1 MANCGNGRC
10 PHCGSCLIVEEWML
24 KCPKCGTVYSSEL
37 VYEHITGRPST
48 YSREGQMP
56 RRLGISGRLRRIAA
70 LRRGITWEGLGSN
83 SKTNAER
90 GADKDMANYVER
102 LTKALMETGD
112 FSEDEARAFVEELV
126 RDLMGRGVE
135 GEDGG
140 DAGGARASLPKVETV
155 VGVWNSITSGRP
167 NEKGGR
173 YNMAIVE
180 AIKWALAATRTWR
193 PLIRRALR
201 LLKAEPSE
209 ELVGLGIKYFEELYE
224 YLKEEV
230 DGIEPWRHATS
241 IAIAAAALT
250 KVEKLGVPLNF
261 VKFELR
267 VSGFEKVYEALRL
280 EKFINKVKVNK
291 AQN

>member
-10 PHCGSCLIVEEWML
+10 PYCGSCLVVKEWML
-24 KCPKCGTVYSSEL
+24 KCPRCGTVYSSEL
-37 VYEHITGRPST
+37 VYEHIVGRPST
-48 YSREGQMP
+48 YSRERQMP
-56 RRLGISGRLRRIAA
+56 RRLGISGKVRRIAA
-70 LRRGITWEGLGSN
+70 LRRDIAWEGLGSN

-112 FSEDEARAFVEELV
+112 FSEEEEARAFVEELV
-126 RDLMGRGVE
+126 RELMGRGVE

-140 DAGGARASLPKVETV
+140 DTDGTKASLPKVETV

-167 NEKGGR
+167 NVEGGR
-173 YNMAIVE
+173 YDMAIAE
-180 AIKWALAATRTWR
+180 AIRWALAATRTWR

-201 LLKAEPSE
+201 LLKAEPSDD
-209 ELVGLGIKYFEELYE
+209 LVGLGVGYFEELYE
-224 YLKEEV
+224 HLREEV
-230 DGIEPWRHATS
+230 GGVEPWRYATS
-241 IAIAAAALT
+241 IAIAAAALA

-261 VKFELR
+261 VKLELR

-280 EKFINKVKVNK
+280 EKFISKVKVDR
-291 AQN
+291 A

>member
-1 MANCGNGRC
+1 
-10 PHCGSCLIVEEWML
+10 ML
-24 KCPKCGTVYSSEL
+24 KCPRCGTVYSSEL
-37 VYEHITGRPST
+37 VYEHIVGRPST
-48 YSREGQMP
+48 YSREKLMP

-70 LRRGITWEGLGSN
+70 LRRDITWEGLGSN

-155 VGVWNSITSGRP
+155 VGVWNSITSGRS
-167 NEKGGR
+167 NEEGGN
-173 YNMAIVE
+173 YNMAIAE
-180 AIKWALAATRTWR
+180 AIRWALAATRTWR

-201 LLKAEPSE
+201 LLKAEPSDD
-209 ELVGLGIKYFEELYE
+209 LVGLGIKYFEELYE
-224 YLKEEV
+224 HLKEEV
-230 DGIEPWRHATS
+230 GGIEPWRYVSS
-241 IAIAAAALT
+241 IAIAAAAMA

-261 VKFELR
+261 MKVELR
-267 VSGFEKVYEALRL
+267 IRGLERIYDALGL

>member
-1 MANCGNGRC
+1 
-10 PHCGSCLIVEEWML
+10 ML
-24 KCPKCGTVYSSEL
+24 KCPRCGTVYSSEL
-37 VYEHITGRPST
+37 VYEYIVGKPST

-56 RRLGISGRLRRIAA
+56 RRLGISGRMRRIAA
-70 LRRGITWEGLGSN
+70 LRRGITWEGLRSN

-102 LTKALMETGD
+102 LTKALMETED
-112 FSEDEARAFVEELV
+112 FSEEEARAFVEELV
-126 RDLMGRGVE
+126 KELMGRGVE

-167 NEKGGR
+167 NVEGGR
-173 YNMAIVE
+173 YDMAIAE
-180 AIKWALAATRTWR
+180 AIRWALAATRTWR

-201 LLKAEPSE
+201 LLRVEPSDD
-209 ELVGLGIKYFEELYE
+209 LVELGIKYFEELYE
-224 YLKEEV
+224 HLKEEV
-230 DGIEPWRHATS
+230 DGIEPWRYISS

-261 VKFELR
+261 VKVELR
-267 VSGFEKVYEALRL
+267 VRDLERIYDALGL
-280 EKFINKVKVNK
+280 EKFINKVKVSK